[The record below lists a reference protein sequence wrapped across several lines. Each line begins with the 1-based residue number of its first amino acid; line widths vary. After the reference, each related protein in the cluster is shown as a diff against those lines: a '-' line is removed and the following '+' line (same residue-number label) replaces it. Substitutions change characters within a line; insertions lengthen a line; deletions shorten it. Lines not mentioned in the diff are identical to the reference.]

1 MIETLLNALIQI
13 ILSVGLTLI
22 IAYCVY
28 MFGLSLVFR
37 RLGTKAWPAYVPA
50 YNYLVLIR
58 VLGLPKS
65 WQAVAFVPYVGQIY
79 SVAIGI
85 RLGKI
90 FGKGIAFSSFW
101 LTLGAPIGMIVLA
114 FSRKPLDMSVIKEP
128 APHIDTKKLQKA
140 MQGKKKAKVTLP
152 TD

>member
-1 MIETLLNALIQI
+1 MIESLLNALLQI
-13 ILSVGLTLI
+13 LLSVGLTLI

-37 RLGTKAWPAYVPA
+37 RLGTKAWPAYVPG

-79 SVAIGI
+79 
-85 RLGKI
+85 
-90 FGKGIAFSSFW
+90 GKGIAFSSFW

-140 MQGKKKAKVTLP
+140 MQGKKKPKVTLP

>member
-1 MIETLLNALIQI
+1 MIESLLNALLQI
-13 ILSVGLTLI
+13 LLSVGLTLI

>member
-1 MIETLLNALIQI
+1 MLQSLMDWVIQVGIGVALFMA
-13 ILSVGLTLI
+13 V
-22 IAYCVY
+22 AYVMY

-37 RLGTKAWPAYVPA
+37 RLGAKMWPALIPA
-50 YNYLVLIR
+50 YNYIILIR
-58 VLGLPKS
+58 VLGLPIS

-79 SVAIGI
+79 SIAIGI

-90 FGKGIAFSSFW
+90 FGKGTAFSSVW
-101 LTLGAPIGMIVLA
+101 LTIGAPVGMLVLA
-114 FSRKPLDMSVIKEP
+114 FSKHPLDLSVIKEP

-140 MQGKKKAKVTLP
+140 MKGKDTSKLKLP